1 MVGLFDYH
9 IIESIIPEAKFGDV
23 LKNYTSPDEVIC
35 NHDSIIF
42 KKIAMYMAF
51 GNYEEILQTSKL
63 ICETLSFI
71 DENNQELIY
80 YKPDMNKLMDFV
92 S

>member
-1 MVGLFDYH
+1 
-9 IIESIIPEAKFGDV
+9 
-23 LKNYTSPDEVIC
+23 
-35 NHDSIIF
+35 
-42 KKIAMYMAF
+42 MYMAF